1 MDKITI
7 TTYLITKIN
16 YIDLLIMTQNIV
28 PNQNSRVKNINRA
41 FLFIITQL
49 AIFVSQS
56 DVFDWYSSVGL
67 LSKLATYVA
76 S

>member
-1 MDKITI
+1 MDKITT

-56 DVFDWYSSVGL
+56 DVFDW
-67 LSKLATYVA
+67 
-76 S
+76 

>member
-56 DVFDWYSSVGL
+56 DVFDWYHAFRTLEVR
-67 LSKLATYVA
+67 TTE
-76 S
+76 